1 MAVLLELIIMPR
13 TNSRSGWKWQ
23 TYLIQL
29 EKTPSGKEIA
39 LTLIGKNESTSEEF
53 EIKNVFEENG
63 TIRLKTAYTVVS
75 DNFYGLVEKYC
86 REIGGSFAS

>member
-1 MAVLLELIIMPR
+1 METFLEIVIMPK
-13 TNSRSGWKWQ
+13 TNRLTGWKWQ

-29 EKTPSGKEIA
+29 EKVPSEKEIT
-39 LTLIGKNESTSEEF
+39 LTLIGKNESVSEEF
-53 EIKNVFEENG
+53 EIKNVSGEDE

-86 REIGGSFAS
+86 RKNEASEKT